1 MPQKLM
7 YDIPVRYI
15 RSYWDLGMFITFDPA
30 RIRRNMELGYLDT
43 MKTLGLL
50 DGFAYSCLLYT
61 SHAKKFLRRKF
72 FRRNERKN
80 PAPAQTDSQTIGE

>member
-1 MPQKLM
+1 MDLQALGHVPQKLM

-50 DGFAYSCLLYT
+50 DGFAYS
-61 SHAKKFLRRKF
+61 
-72 FRRNERKN
+72 FREGQDG
-80 PAPAQTDSQTIGE
+80 PDL